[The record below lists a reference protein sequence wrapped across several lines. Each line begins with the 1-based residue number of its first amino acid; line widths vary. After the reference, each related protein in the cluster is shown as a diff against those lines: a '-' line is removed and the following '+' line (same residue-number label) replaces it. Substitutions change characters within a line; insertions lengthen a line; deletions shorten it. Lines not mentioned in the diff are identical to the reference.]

1 MKTSD
6 VNYINTLQDMEER
19 LLGVG
24 DKKKWVKESVKSK
37 LKINTKLSRNL
48 RYSDES
54 KSTNSRDKSR

>member
-6 VNYINTLQDMEER
+6 VSYINTLQDTEER
-19 LLGVG
+19 LLGVV

-37 LKINTKLSRNL
+37 LKNTKLSRNL
-48 RYSDES
+48 RYSDEF